1 MTSLQPLWKA
11 VWGILRKLKIE
22 LPHDPAIPL
31 LELYPKETK
40 TLTRKDTYTSMFVTA
55 LFTIAKTWKQPK
67 YPSMDEWIKKLWYV
81 YIYVY
86 IPHTYTHT
94 MGYYS
99 VIKKTHT
106 KNEEIL
112 PFLTKW
118 MGREGI
124 MLSKISQTEKDK
136 NFMIPLICGISNKQT
151 HRKRDQICGY

>member
-1 MTSLQPLWKA
+1 MTSLQPLWKT

-106 KNEEIL
+106 KIEL
-112 PFLTKW
+112 PYDAADPL
-118 MGREGI
+118 MGLHLKKTRIG
-124 MLSKISQTEKDK
+124 KTQTGKHA
-136 NFMIPLICGISNKQT
+136 LQ
-151 HRKRDQICGY
+151 QYLQ